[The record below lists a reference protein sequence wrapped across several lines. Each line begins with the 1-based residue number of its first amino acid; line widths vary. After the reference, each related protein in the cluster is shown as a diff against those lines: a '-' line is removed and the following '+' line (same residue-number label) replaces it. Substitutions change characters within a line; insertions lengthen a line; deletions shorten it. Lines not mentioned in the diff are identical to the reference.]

1 MVRNATYRK
10 GDVILVEGNS
20 TSEVYILR
28 RGSVEVYR
36 EGPPEQRLAVL
47 SAPSTFGEMALITE
61 QPRSASIRALED
73 VEVSI
78 LDCEEALDVW
88 RTTPDALFAVTG
100 ILCERVRALN
110 SLVTEL
116 AHHGLKIE
124 EALRAHLGADIDTL
138 HAAGPLATVG
148 LHVTLEGLT
157 RQATDSLGGRSI
169 SIDHF
174 PCRIGRRTSTEN
186 PFAHNELAI
195 ADSEPFTISRNHC
208 VIVRLDNRCFV
219 IDRGSRLGT
228 LVNETM
234 IGGGSDDA
242 RVELQKGDN
251 VIALGGLHSPYRFRA
266 RVIL

>member
-10 GDVILVEGNS
+10 GDVILVEGNN
-20 TSEVYILR
+20 TSEVYILK

-47 SAPSTFGEMALITE
+47 CAPSTFGEMALITE

-73 VEVSI
+73 VEVSV

-124 EALRAHLGADIDTL
+124 EALHAHLGADIDTL
-138 HAAGPLATVG
+138 NAAGPLATGG
-148 LHVTLEGLT
+148 LRVVLEGLT
-157 RQATDSLGGRSI
+157 PPAIESLGRRSVA
-169 SIDHF
+169 IDRF
-174 PCRIGRRTSTEN
+174 PCRIGRRTPTEN
-186 PFAHNELAI
+186 PFANNELAI
-195 ADSEPFTISRNHC
+195 GDHEPFTVSRNHC

-228 LVNETM
+228 VVNGTM
-234 IGGGSDDA
+234 VGGGSPTA

-251 VIALGGLHSPYRFRA
+251 VVALGGASSPYRFRA
-266 RVIL
+266 RVSL